1 MQGSDHQRTEEKN
14 IQEQAYEHLH
24 EHSPEYPHG
33 HRHGH
38 VHSEEEKKAVLNRLS
53 RAIGHMEAIKRMVER
68 DADCSDVLIQ
78 LAAVRSAINNTGKTV
93 LKNHM
98 NHCVVEAVEEN
109 DMEVLQRLNEAIDRF
124 MK

>member
-1 MQGSDHQRTEEKN
+1 MQESDHQQRH
-14 IQEQAYEHLH
+14 I
-24 EHSPEYPHG
+24 HSA
-33 HRHGH
+33 
-38 VHSEEEKKAVLNRLS
+38 EEKKAVLNRLS

-109 DMEVLQRLNEAIDRF
+109 DMEVLQHLNEAIDRF